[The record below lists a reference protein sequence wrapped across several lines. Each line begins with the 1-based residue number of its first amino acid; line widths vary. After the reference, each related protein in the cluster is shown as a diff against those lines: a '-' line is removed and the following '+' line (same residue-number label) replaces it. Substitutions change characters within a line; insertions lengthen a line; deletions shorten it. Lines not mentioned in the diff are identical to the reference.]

1 MPGLPAVPAGMS
13 AGMERVSSKHSPRV
27 DDNLSQE
34 VSGLVQ
40 GPGAGGSRVEESR
53 QPEPA
58 GEDQPEPK
66 TVTAGASRGGNP
78 QGMSMD
84 DVEARSRLG
93 RFITMTAL
101 PGDRET
107 LVANARENQ
116 APADI
121 VAALESLPDGTRYQ
135 TVSEVWAALGHKNET
150 TRW

>member
-1 MPGLPAVPAGMS
+1 
-13 AGMERVSSKHSPRV
+13 MERGSSKHGPRV
-27 DDNLSQE
+27 DDNMSQE
-34 VSGLVQ
+34 VAGLVQ

-66 TVTAGASRGGNP
+66 TVTAGATRGGNP
-78 QGMSMD
+78 QGMSAD
-84 DVEARSRLG
+84 DVEGRSRLG

-101 PGDRET
+101 PGDRDT
-107 LVANARENQ
+107 LIENARANQ
-116 APADI
+116 APADLI
-121 VAALESLPDGTRYQ
+121 AELERLPDGIRYE

>member
-1 MPGLPAVPAGMS
+1 MS
-13 AGMERVSSKHSPRV
+13 VGMERASSKHSPRV
-27 DDNLSQE
+27 DENMSQE

-40 GPGAGGSRVEESR
+40 GPGTGGSRVEEFR
-53 QPEPA
+53 VPEPA
-58 GEDQPEPK
+58 GEDQPEATTAPAGELRTGAPK
-66 TVTAGASRGGNP
+66 
-78 QGMSMD
+78 GMSSQ

-107 LVANARENQ
+107 LVANARENE
-116 APADI
+116 APDDV
-121 VAALESLPDGTRYQ
+121 VAALQTLPEGTRYQ

>member
-1 MPGLPAVPAGMS
+1 
-13 AGMERVSSKHSPRV
+13 MERGNSKHSPRV
-27 DDNLSQE
+27 DDNMSQE
-34 VSGLVQ
+34 VAGLVQ

-66 TVTAGASRGGNP
+66 TMTAGPSRGGNP

-84 DVEARSRLG
+84 DVEGRSRLG

-101 PGDRET
+101 PGDRAA
-107 LVANARENQ
+107 LIANAQQNQ
-116 APADI
+116 APAEI
-121 VAALESLPDGTRYQ
+121 IAALERLPEGTRYQ
-135 TVSEVWAALGHKNET
+135 TISEVWAALGHTNET

>member
-1 MPGLPAVPAGMS
+1 
-13 AGMERVSSKHSPRV
+13 MERGNSKHSPRV
-27 DDNLSQE
+27 DDNMRQD

-66 TVTAGASRGGNP
+66 TLTAGASRGGNP

-84 DVEARSRLG
+84 DVEGRSRLG

-101 PGDRET
+101 PGDREA

-121 VAALESLPDGTRYQ
+121 IEALEGLPPDIPYE

>member
-1 MPGLPAVPAGMS
+1 
-13 AGMERVSSKHSPRV
+13 MERGSSKHGPRV
-27 DDNLSQE
+27 DEQMSRE
-34 VSGLVQ
+34 VEGLLQ
-40 GPGAGGSRVEESR
+40 GPGAGGSRVDESR

-66 TVTAGASRGGNP
+66 TLTAGASRGGNP

-84 DVEARSRLG
+84 DVEGRSRLG
-93 RFITMTAL
+93 RYITMSAL
-101 PGDRET
+101 PGDREA
-107 LVANARENQ
+107 LIANARDND

-121 VAALESLPDGTRYQ
+121 VEALERLPDGTRYQ

>member
-1 MPGLPAVPAGMS
+1 
-13 AGMERVSSKHSPRV
+13 MERGNSKHSPRV
-27 DDNLSQE
+27 DDNMRQE
-34 VSGLVQ
+34 VEGLVQ
-40 GPGAGGSRVEESR
+40 GPGTGGSRVEESR

-66 TVTAGASRGGNP
+66 TLTAGASRGGNP

-93 RFITMTAL
+93 KFITMTAL

-121 VAALESLPDGTRYQ
+121 VAALERLPDGTRYQ